1 MDKKCFIAGLPSA
14 GKTTFLAALMNLIS
28 ADNANS
34 KLILHR
40 IENIQYLTS
49 LSEKWANMEPLERT
63 FPSNEHIDITINL
76 ELPNK
81 ETVDL
86 FLPDLSG
93 ETFQKLYEMR
103 EISEELANCIVE
115 AETFLFFVNV
125 KNIKELGLISE
136 HFNNQITDESNENGL
151 HRRNPK
157 EHDPLQIQIIQLLQF
172 FLLLRK
178 NKKIRIG
185 FMFSAWDAM
194 KTNCH
199 NVKPEQFLKDRM
211 NMLWQFCNSNLENIE
226 YCTWGISAQGGE
238 LEQKDA
244 LLDKEYPYQRIL
256 VEGNEGYQGND
267 LTLPLY
273 LLMGDLNE

>member
-28 ADNANS
+28 ADNSDS
-34 KLILHR
+34 KLKLHK
-40 IENIQYLTS
+40 IENVQYLTS

-63 FPSNEHIDITINL
+63 VQSNEHIDITINL

-81 ETVDL
+81 ETIDL

-93 ETFQKLYEMR
+93 ETFQNLYEMR
-103 EISEELANCIVE
+103 EIPEELANYIVE
-115 AETFLFFVNV
+115 ADTFLFFVNV
-125 KNIKELGLISE
+125 KNVKELGLISE
-136 HFNNQITDESNENGL
+136 HFKNQTSDEANENIL
-151 HRRNPK
+151 LSRNPK
-157 EHDPLQIQIIQLLQF
+157 KHDPLQIQIIQLLQF
-172 FLLLRK
+172 FLFLRK
-178 NKKIRIG
+178 NKKIRVG
-185 FMFSAWDAM
+185 FMFSAWDVM

-199 NVKPEQFLKDRM
+199 NIKPEQFLIERM
-211 NMLWQFCNSNLENIE
+211 NMLWQFCSSNPENIK

-238 LEQKDA
+238 FEQKDT

-256 VEGNEGYQGND
+256 VEGNDEYKGND